1 MDSRNAIEET
11 VKRLEA
17 QRYSKNTISTYK
29 SLLTIFFK
37 HFKGIDPEEIT
48 KEEILNY
55 MVYLVGRGYSS
66 SYQNQAINAIKF
78 FYERV
83 LGYPREYYHVERPR
97 KEKRLPTV
105 LSREEIKAI
114 LDNTP
119 NIKHKSIL
127 TITYSA
133 GLRVGE
139 VLNLKVSDIDS
150 KRMVIHIHGAK
161 GKKDRVVLL
170 AQNALYLLRQYYLK
184 YKPVEWLFEGATGGQ
199 YSHKSI
205 QNILKRAVI
214 KSKIRKK
221 VTPHTLR
228 HSFATHLLES
238 GTDIRYI
245 QVLLGHGSVKTTEIY
260 TQVSQAF
267 LQSITSPLDL
277 LYD

>member
-1 MDSRNAIEET
+1 MDSKNAVEET
-11 VKRLEA
+11 VKKLES
-17 QRYSKNTISTYK
+17 QRYSKSTIRTYK
-29 SLLTIFFK
+29 LLLTCFFNR
-37 HFKGIDPEEIT
+37 FKGINPGEIG

-55 MVYLVGRGYSS
+55 MVYLVERGYSP

-105 LSREEIKAI
+105 LSREEVKSI
-114 LDNTP
+114 LDNTQ

-133 GLRVGE
+133 GFRVGE
-139 VLNLKVSDIDS
+139 VLNLKVRDIDS
-150 KRMVIHIHGAK
+150 KRMVIHIRGAK
-161 GKKDRVVLL
+161 GKKDRVVPL
-170 AQNALYLLRQYYLK
+170 AEKALYLLRHYYME
-184 YKPVEWLFEGATGGQ
+184 YKPKEYLFEGATGGQ
-199 YSHKSI
+199 YSHGSI
-205 QNILKRAVI
+205 QKILKRAAI
-214 KSKIRKK
+214 KSRIRKN

-267 LQSITSPLDL
+267 LQGITSPLDL